1 MVRAQ
6 NLSTLH
12 ASRLTSGSS
21 GNFSASHSN
30 SLVIRVFPQHCPEAP
45 KCSKHFNAFTRLY
58 RFVLSYLASGCFILL
73 ASGATY
79 GALAANQLL
88 GLNGKTAG
96 YAVTGLTTSVLV
108 PVLNV
113 IHYQACLHFRT
124 SSAECLTVRF
134 MTQNVSE
141 NVRSL

>member
-1 MVRAQ
+1 MVRAI
-6 NLSTLH
+6 NPSTLH
-12 ASRLTSGSS
+12 ALRLTSGSS

-30 SLVIRVFPQHCPEAP
+30 SLVTRVFPQHCPEAP
-45 KCSKHFNAFTRLY
+45 KCSKHFTAFTRLY

>member
-1 MVRAQ
+1 M
-6 NLSTLH
+6 
-12 ASRLTSGSS
+12 
-21 GNFSASHSN
+21 
-30 SLVIRVFPQHCPEAP
+30 
-45 KCSKHFNAFTRLY
+45 
-58 RFVLSYLASGCFILL
+58 LSYLASGCFILL

-113 IHYQACLHFRT
+113 IHYQVEDGKVVGCGRWLGLDR
-124 SSAECLTVRF
+124 CWLYVY
-134 MTQNVSE
+134 
-141 NVRSL
+141 L